1 MSRLISVT
9 SKPISRWWDITL
21 RIRDTTVEL
30 NLLDEKEVGLLCND
44 LQEIIEELSCIKSR

>member
-44 LQEIIEELSCIKSR
+44 LQEIIEELFYIKSR